1 MQGDLDPDD
10 LPAPRTGTE
19 LAPRNLDRVRAQAD
33 ALGYMLADDVCALAA
48 VKPTT
53 PEAWAKRGEG
63 PPYVM
68 LGNRRLYPV
77 DGMREFLRGRVKAR
91 GGSASGLL

>member
-1 MQGDLDPDD
+1 MPDDLDPDD
-10 LPAPRTGTE
+10 LPVPRTGAEVT
-19 LAPRNLDRVRAQAD
+19 PRNLERVRAQAD

-48 VKPTT
+48 VKHTT

-77 DGMREFLRGRVKAR
+77 DGMREFLRGRVKTR
-91 GGSASGLL
+91 ASNVSRLL